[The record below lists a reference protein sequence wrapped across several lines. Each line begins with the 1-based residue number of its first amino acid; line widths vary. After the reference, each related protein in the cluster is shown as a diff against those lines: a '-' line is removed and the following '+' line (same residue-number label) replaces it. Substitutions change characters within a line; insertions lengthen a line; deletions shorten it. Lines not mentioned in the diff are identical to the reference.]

1 MQVLILIFS
10 ALAVIFAVILLKYN
24 SSLQKSMDTL
34 IAENQRLQE
43 EQEKLKE
50 KFQSL
55 LKRKRDLASAGISK
69 DAVRK
74 ELKRLMADLLDDA
87 DVSKLMGLLEQDK
100 LMHEMLSES
109 KSSPRLHEYKLAT
122 EDVEDIIREIRKKQN
137 A

>member
-1 MQVLILIFS
+1 MLVLILIFS
-10 ALAVIFAVILLKYN
+10 ALAVILLKYN
-24 SSLQKSMDTL
+24 SSLQKSMDTM

-43 EQEKLKE
+43 EQDKLKE

-55 LKRKRDLASAGISK
+55 LKRKRDLISAGISK
-69 DAVRK
+69 DAVHR

-87 DVSKLMGLLEQDK
+87 DVSKLIGLLEQDK

>member
-1 MQVLILIFS
+1 MLVLILIFS
-10 ALAVIFAVILLKYN
+10 ALAVILLKYN
-24 SSLQKSMDTL
+24 SSLQKSMDTMV
-34 IAENQRLQE
+34 AENQRLQE
-43 EQEKLKE
+43 EQDKLKE

-55 LKRKRDLASAGISK
+55 LKRKRDLISAGISK
-69 DAVRK
+69 DAVHR

-87 DVSKLMGLLEQDK
+87 DVSKLIGLLEQDK

>member
-1 MQVLILIFS
+1 MLVLILIFS
-10 ALAVIFAVILLKYN
+10 ALAVILLKYN
-24 SSLQKSMDTL
+24 SSLQKSMDTM

-43 EQEKLKE
+43 EQDKLKE

-55 LKRKRDLASAGISK
+55 LKRKRDLISAGISK
-69 DAVRK
+69 DAVHR

-87 DVSKLMGLLEQDK
+87 DVSKLIGLLEQDK

-122 EDVEDIIREIRKKQN
+122 EDMEDIIREIRKKQN

>member
-1 MQVLILIFS
+1 MLVLILIFS
-10 ALAVIFAVILLKYN
+10 ALAVILLKYN
-24 SSLQKSMDTL
+24 SSLQKSMDTMV
-34 IAENQRLQE
+34 AENQRLQE
-43 EQEKLKE
+43 EQDKLKE

-55 LKRKRDLASAGISK
+55 LKRKRDLISAGISK
-69 DAVRK
+69 DAVHR

-87 DVSKLMGLLEQDK
+87 DVSKLIGLLEQDK

-122 EDVEDIIREIRKKQN
+122 EDMEDIIREIRKKQN